1 VSGREPR
8 SSNGA
13 GGNGAGPAAEAPLR
27 LGGMALRNGLLIHG
41 PTAWAVAAR
50 GPDGSIDVAS
60 GPKPTLARGGLASV
74 PLLRGPLRL
83 AEALA
88 VVPLARLRLGSAR
101 LPFEDPA
108 VLGAFAVA
116 TAATGALRRGR
127 PASAGRELA
136 VALVGALPALTAL
149 RNAELAAYH
158 GVEHKAIAGYE
169 RGEDPATV
177 PKEHRRC
184 GSNLI
189 APMLALSIAAQVL
202 VERLP
207 RPPGPLVRAA
217 AATAA
222 AGAAVELF
230 AFAERNPESVVGRA
244 VHGPGYEIQR
254 LVSTREPTA
263 EQLEVGRAA
272 LDEVLRAEGRAS
284 GNVQGGMDAEGRR
297 WQ

>member
-1 VSGREPR
+1 MSGPGRTD
-8 SSNGA
+8 SNGTGA
-13 GGNGAGPAAEAPLR
+13 NGAGPAEETPPPLR

-41 PTAWAVAAR
+41 PTSWAVAAR
-50 GPDGSIDVAS
+50 AADGSIEVAS
-60 GPKPTLARGGLASV
+60 GPKPRLARGPLAKA

-83 AEALA
+83 VEALA

-116 TAATGALRRGR
+116 TGATGALRRTQ
-127 PASAGRELA
+127 PPSARRELA
-136 VALVGALPALTAL
+136 VALIGALPAVTAL
-149 RNAELAAYH
+149 RGADLAAYH
-158 GVEHKAIAGYE
+158 AVEHKAIAGYE

-177 PKEHRRC
+177 PKEHQRC

-189 APMLALSIAAQVL
+189 APMLALSIAGQVL

-217 AATAA
+217 AATVA

-254 LVSTREPTA
+254 RVSTREPTP
-263 EQLEVGRAA
+263 EQLEVGAAA
-272 LDEVLRAEGRAS
+272 LDEVLRAEAR
-284 GNVQGGMDAEGRR
+284 
-297 WQ
+297 